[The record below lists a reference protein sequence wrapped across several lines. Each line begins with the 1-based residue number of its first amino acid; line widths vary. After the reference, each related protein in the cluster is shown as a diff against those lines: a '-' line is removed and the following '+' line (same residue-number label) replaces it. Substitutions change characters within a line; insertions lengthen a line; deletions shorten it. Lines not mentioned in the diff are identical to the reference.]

1 MSDAKV
7 LLLWE
12 KKMHARVGTRPK
24 LYGAATTVIA
34 IVTAANVDVA
44 HAQLAPVPPA
54 NQVGQV
60 AGQNAAQN
68 VMGNSIDT
76 VCPTLVRDVNAPGS
90 PLVGTDTQDLQRVC
104 TSMVR
109 NAADLNGG
117 NAPDALNFG
126 IAAGDDYNGA
136 LQSIAGEEA
145 QTPQLETAKLRQ
157 NQVAGIRGRL
167 TALRAAAGSS
177 PLSIATFDYS
187 REYQVAQSGDDDL
200 PILEESSSGR
210 LGVFLT
216 SSYRFGDKDDTD
228 EVEGFDFDSAGI
240 VAGVDYRL
248 TPNAIAGIAFGY
260 SALDVDFDSTINSPS
275 DQSLDNDTYSL
286 AVYGTYYAGQSF
298 FVDGILRGGYGD
310 YDSERHIFIPNPGGA
325 DIDNDGN
332 PDGDIDRTAKGD
344 FDSWF
349 VDIGVRGG
357 YDIALGGPVITP
369 SIAIDYVYAEIDDY
383 TESGAQ
389 GLDLAFDDQEAES
402 LTTTIGATASYP
414 ISMDF
419 GVLTPSV
426 NAAWIFELSDDDD
439 GVEFEYANDPTG
451 LSRFEVAPEDKEDNF
466 GELGA
471 SLALAL
477 PNDFSA
483 FVDYSTVVAFEDLEM
498 HSFFVG
504 LRKGF

>member
-1 MSDAKV
+1 
-7 LLLWE
+7 
-12 KKMHARVGTRPK
+12 MHARVGTRPK

-34 IVTAANVDVA
+34 IVTAASADVA
-44 HAQLAPVPPA
+44 FAQLAPVPPA

-76 VCPTLVRDVNAPGS
+76 VCPTLVRDVNIPGS
-90 PLVGTDTQDLQRVC
+90 PLQGTDTQDLQRVC
-104 TSMVR
+104 TSMVQ
-109 NAADLNGG
+109 NAVDLNGG
-117 NAPDALNFG
+117 DAVNPLNFG
-126 IAAGDDYNGA
+126 IADADVYNGA

-157 NQVAGIRGRL
+157 NQVASIRGRL
-167 TALRAAAGSS
+167 GALRAAAGTS

-187 REYQVAQSGDDDL
+187 REYQVAQNGDEL
-200 PILEESSSGR
+200 PALEEAASGR
-210 LGVFLT
+210 FGAFVT
-216 SSYRFGDKDDTD
+216 GNYRFGDKDSTS

-240 VAGVDYRL
+240 VAGVDYRI
-248 TPNAIAGIAFGY
+248 TPNAIAGVAFGY
-260 SALDVDFDSTINSPS
+260 SSLDVDFDTTINSPS
-275 DQSLDNDTYSL
+275 DQELENDTYSVSL
-286 AVYGTYYAGQSF
+286 YGTYYAGQAF
-298 FVDGILRGGYGD
+298 FIDGILRGGYGD
-310 YDSERHIFIPNPGGA
+310 YDTSRHIFIPNPNGA

-332 PDGDIDRTAKGD
+332 PDGDIDRTARAD

-349 VDIGVRGG
+349 VDVGVRGG
-357 YDIALGGPVITP
+357 YDFVLGGPIITP
-369 SIAIDYVYAEIDDY
+369 SVAVDYVYAEIDDY
-383 TESGAQ
+383 EEDGAQ
-389 GLDLAFDDQEAES
+389 GLDLAFEDQEAES
-402 LTTTIGATASYP
+402 LTTTLGATASYP

-419 GVLTPSV
+419 GVITPSL
-426 NAAWIFELSDDDD
+426 NAAWIFELSGDDD
-439 GVEFEYANDPTG
+439 GVEFFYKNDPTG
-451 LSRFEVAPEDKEDNF
+451 LSRFEVEPEDKEDNY

-471 SLALAL
+471 SVAVAL